1 MKKFLTL
8 LLWLCFTATALPQLR
23 SLAAM
28 DSLVERTMTTF
39 QVPGI
44 AVAVIKDGQV
54 VHAKGYGVRS
64 ILTRQ
69 PVDENTLFAIASNTK
84 AFTTAALAILV
95 DEGKL
100 EWDAHVTDFIP
111 EFRLQDPWVTAE
123 FTIRDLLTHR
133 SGLGLGAGDLMLWPD
148 SARFTLPEIIGNLR
162 HLKPV
167 SSFRTKYDYDN
178 LFYIVA
184 GEVVARASAMS
195 WETFIETRI
204 MQPLEMNR
212 SAASINRL
220 ADTTNI
226 IDAHVAI
233 DGRLQVVA
241 KEKGDLLSAAG
252 GIYSSVADMSKWVMM
267 HLNKGAYGAGLEKRL
282 FSERVHDE
290 MWRPQTLVPL
300 RNPGPYNSHFS
311 AYGLGWR
318 LSDVK
323 GFLQANHT
331 GGLMGMVTQ
340 VTILPEL
347 DLGIIVFTNQQEEAA
362 FSAIANTIKDFYFGI
377 KSVDRV
383 KELSERRD
391 QQFAEAA
398 RALEAVE
405 KKIAEQRKKKRG
417 LPERTLYAGNY
428 IDPWFGEVTITVD
441 DERMRFRALRSPKL
455 RGEMFYYAGN
465 TFVVR
470 WDDRTL
476 DADAFASFVLDAEG
490 APSRMTMKAVSP
502 LTDFSFDFHDLDF
515 VRKKEGR

>member
-1 MKKFLTL
+1 MKKSSACFL
-8 LLWLCFTATALPQLR
+8 LLAFATAASPQLR
-23 SLAAM
+23 SPAAM

-39 QVPGI
+39 HVPGI
-44 AVAVIKDGQV
+44 AVAVVKDGKV

-69 PVDENTLFAIASNTK
+69 RVDENTLFAIASNTK
-84 AFTTAALAILV
+84 AFTAAALAILI

-100 EWDAHVTDFIP
+100 DWDARVTDFIP

-148 SARFTLPEIIGNLR
+148 SARFTLREIIGNLR

-178 LFYIVA
+178 LLYIVA
-184 GEVVARASAMS
+184 GEVVARATGMS
-195 WETFIETRI
+195 WETFVETRI
-204 MQPLEMNR
+204 MQPLEMKH

-226 IDAHVAI
+226 IDAHVEV

-241 KEKGDLLSAAG
+241 KEKGDLLNAAG

-267 HLNKGAYGAGLEKRL
+267 HLNKGTYGAGLEKRI

-290 MWRPQTLVPL
+290 MWRPQTLIRL
-300 RNPGPYNSHFS
+300 RNSEPYNTHFS
-311 AYGLGWR
+311 AYGLGWG

-331 GGLMGMVTQ
+331 GGLMGIVTQ

-347 DLGIIVFTNQQEEAA
+347 DLGIIVFTNQQEGAA

-377 KSVDRV
+377 EYVDRI
-383 KELSERRD
+383 KELCERRG
-391 QQFAEAA
+391 QQLSEAA
-398 RALEAVE
+398 RVLEAVE
-405 KKIAEQRKKKRG
+405 KKIAEQRKKKKG
-417 LPERTLYAGNY
+417 LPERTLYTGNY
-428 IDPWFGEVTITVD
+428 MDPWFGEVAITMD
-441 DERMRFRALRSPKL
+441 GERMRFRALRSPKL

>member
-1 MKKFLTL
+1 MKKSLTL
-8 LLWLCFTATALPQLR
+8 LLVLGFITAASPQLR
-23 SLAAM
+23 SPAAM
-28 DSLVERTMTTF
+28 DSLVERTMSTF
-39 QVPGI
+39 HVPGI
-44 AVAVIKDGQV
+44 AVAVVKDGKV

-64 ILTRQ
+64 IRTRQ

-84 AFTTAALAILV
+84 AFTAAALAVRV

-111 EFRLQDPWVTAE
+111 EFRLHDPWVTAE

-167 SSFRTKYDYDN
+167 SSFRSKYDYDN
-178 LFYIVA
+178 LLYIVA
-184 GEVVARASAMS
+184 GEVVARASGMS
-195 WETFIETRI
+195 WEAFVETRI
-204 MQPLEMNR
+204 MQPLEMKH

-226 IDAHVAI
+226 IDAHVMV

-241 KEKGDLLSAAG
+241 KEKGDLLNAAG
-252 GIYSSVADMSKWVMM
+252 GIYSSVADMSKWV
-267 HLNKGAYGAGLEKRL
+267 LTQINKGAYGPGLEKRI
-282 FSERVHDE
+282 FSERVHNE
-290 MWRPQTLVPL
+290 MWRPQTLIPL
-300 RNPGPYNSHFS
+300 RNPGPYNTHFS
-311 AYGLGWR
+311 AYGLGWG

-323 GFLQANHT
+323 GFLQVTHT
-331 GGLMGMVTQ
+331 GGLMGIVTQ

-347 DLGIIVFTNQQEEAA
+347 ELGIIVFTNQQEGAA
-362 FSAIANTIKDFYFGI
+362 FSAITNTIKDFYFGI
-377 KSVDRV
+377 EHVDRV
-383 KELSERRD
+383 KELSEKRE
-391 QQFAEAA
+391 QPFSEAA
-398 RALEAVE
+398 RVLESVE
-405 KKIAEQRKKKRG
+405 KKVAEQRKMKRG
-417 LPERTLYAGNY
+417 LPDCTLFTGAYT
-428 IDPWFGEVTITVD
+428 DPWFGEVTIAV
-441 DERMRFRALRSPKL
+441 EGGRMRFRSLRSPKL

-490 APSRMTMKAVSP
+490 TPCRMTMKAVSP

-515 VRKKEGR
+515 VRRKQGR